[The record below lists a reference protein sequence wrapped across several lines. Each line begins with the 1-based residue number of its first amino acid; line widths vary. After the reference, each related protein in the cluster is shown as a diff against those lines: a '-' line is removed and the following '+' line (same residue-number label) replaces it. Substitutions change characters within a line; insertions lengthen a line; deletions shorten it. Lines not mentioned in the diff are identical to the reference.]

1 VWNSRRRFCVLGVGE
16 RSSSMVLGLQRS
28 QPSPTE
34 LLSLQVR
41 FRSRN
46 GRLRCSVFRGTAS
59 GCTGCGGGDN
69 GLPRVAHFL
78 HRRRRSAAKQTGNS
92 DQDKNEP

>member
-1 VWNSRRRFCVLGVGE
+1 VRNSRRRFCVLGVGE
-16 RSSSMVLGLQRS
+16 CSSGMVLGLQRS
-28 QPSPTE
+28 QSSSTE

-46 GRLRCSVFRGTAS
+46 GRLRCSVFGGTAA

-92 DQDKNEP
+92 DQDKYEP

>member
-1 VWNSRRRFCVLGVGE
+1 MWNCRRRFCVLGVGE
-16 RSSSMVLGLQRS
+16 CRSSMVLGMQRGQS
-28 QPSPTE
+28 SSTE

-46 GRLRCSVFRGTAS
+46 GRLRCSVFRGTAA
-59 GCTGCGGGDN
+59 GCTGGGGGGN